1 MYQILKQESA
11 DYLSNMFSKNHSR
24 YINSKNHFLV
34 PQSRIDLFKT
44 TDKYIFDVYYLSNM
58 FSKIHSRYIN
68 SKNHFLVPQSRIDLF
83 NLRQQINIYLMFY
96 VNREG
101 PYQGKTKCIPTDL
114 HISPLR
120 IVDMWGTWSWMSR
133 EGRTWV
139 GRSSVSLDNMQS
151 CVGIYCRL
159 RVGRWCGNRTALRTG
174 RGELAAP
181 CCCISLHWDKQ
192 RSDPLIDWLID
203 CFKSS

>member
-34 PQSRIDLFKT
+34 PQSRIDLF
-44 TDKYIFDVYYLSNM
+44 
-58 FSKIHSRYIN
+58 
-68 SKNHFLVPQSRIDLF
+68 

-96 VNREG
+96 VNRERS
-101 PYQGKTKCIPTDL
+101 YQGKTKCIPTDL

-151 CVGIYCRL
+151 CVGIYYRL

-174 RGELAAP
+174 RGELGCAVL
-181 CCCISLHWDKQ
+181 LHFTALGQ
-192 RSDPLIDWLID
+192 TAVFV
-203 CFKSS
+203 CFIA